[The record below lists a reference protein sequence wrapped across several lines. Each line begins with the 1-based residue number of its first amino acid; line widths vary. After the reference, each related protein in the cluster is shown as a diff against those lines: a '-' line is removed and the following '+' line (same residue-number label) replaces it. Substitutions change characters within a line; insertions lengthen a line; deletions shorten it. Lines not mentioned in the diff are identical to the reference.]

1 MSLFDPSTDVPIA
14 SALVCFEGEQR
25 KWRGLAAMSQFDPSE
40 TFNFGRSVPSTT
52 PYARLNTF
60 LALVT
65 ADDGRVLFAHLGD
78 NPVLNGG
85 SRRFCYSR
93 ARGDV

>member
-1 MSLFDPSTDVPIA
+1 MQEIA
-14 SALVCFEGEQR
+14 DWLKKLGLGQYAQR
-25 KWRGLAAMSQFDPSE
+25 FAENDNPSE